1 MAENKDDIKSGI
13 VKRLWE
19 WIGKHWKRDKFL
31 VSAIIAVPLLG
42 IGLLL
47 IYIFTAAE
55 LIEAVRVWI
64 FSVGLIGGGYGLV
77 LAAIRTEKFATQVEN
92 SQAQLFNDRLGRGVE
107 LLSNE
112 ELTLR
117 SAGVR
122 ILEDLGGNSSPQQIN
137 LIINILN
144 DFLNSKGKLGEVR
157 KEQDGDFKICRYAPI
172 SMKKT
177 SREERIDLENCLNT
191 ILKLAERLGEDNYYL
206 ALKNLDLRKLQF
218 QSSSGLPISL
228 RAKDCDFSEADINL
242 ANIND
247 ITIWDCNLS
256 KTTSEGVSLSYVR
269 LSFCYGYMLDIH
281 RRKLDAVSFYS
292 SNLCRGIF
300 KDSIFSGVAFEG
312 CRLDGTN
319 FTGAT
324 FEDVKFKSCTF
335 LCTDFS
341 GVDLAGTSGITQEEF
356 SKIIYDKDNPPTNI
370 PKDLE
375 LPKDRTYER
384 RESYPY
390 ECFVK
395 SDDEQLR
402 GRRVS
407 EVLDELLKE
416 QDGYYQKSLPPSGG

>member
-1 MAENKDDIKSGI
+1 M
-13 VKRLWE
+13 
-19 WIGKHWKRDKFL
+19 
-31 VSAIIAVPLLG
+31 
-42 IGLLL
+42 
-47 IYIFTAAE
+47 
-55 LIEAVRVWI
+55 
-64 FSVGLIGGGYGLV
+64 
-77 LAAIRTEKFATQVEN
+77 EN

-137 LIINILN
+137 LIINILK

-157 KEQDGDFKICRYAPI
+157 KKQGKERIIYQYAPI

-191 ILKLAERLGEDNYYL
+191 FLKLADRLGKDSYYL
-206 ALKNLDLRKLQF
+206 ALNNLDFRKLQF

-228 RAKDCDFSEADINL
+228 WAKDCDFSEADINL

-312 CRLDGTN
+312 CRLDGAN
-319 FTGAT
+319 FAGAS
-324 FEDVKFKSCTF
+324 FEDVKFENSTL
-335 LCTDFS
+335 LCTNFS

-356 SKIIYDKDNPPTNI
+356 SKIIYDKDNPPINR
-370 PKDLE
+370 PEDLK
-375 LPKDRTYER
+375 LPKDRAYEY

-390 ECFVK
+390 KCFVK

-402 GRRVS
+402 GRSMDEQRRGRSVN
-407 EVLDELLKE
+407 EVLNELLRE
-416 QDGYYQKSLPPSGG
+416 QDEYYQKSLLPSRIPRNSRNPDR

>member
-55 LIEAVRVWI
+55 LIEAVSVWI

-177 SREERIDLENCLNT
+177 SREERIDLENGLNT
-191 ILKLAERLGEDNYYL
+191 ILKLA
-206 ALKNLDLRKLQF
+206 
-218 QSSSGLPISL
+218 
-228 RAKDCDFSEADINL
+228 
-242 ANIND
+242 
-247 ITIWDCNLS
+247 
-256 KTTSEGVSLSYVR
+256 
-269 LSFCYGYMLDIH
+269 
-281 RRKLDAVSFYS
+281 
-292 SNLCRGIF
+292 
-300 KDSIFSGVAFEG
+300 
-312 CRLDGTN
+312 
-319 FTGAT
+319 
-324 FEDVKFKSCTF
+324 
-335 LCTDFS
+335 
-341 GVDLAGTSGITQEEF
+341 
-356 SKIIYDKDNPPTNI
+356 
-370 PKDLE
+370 
-375 LPKDRTYER
+375 
-384 RESYPY
+384 
-390 ECFVK
+390 
-395 SDDEQLR
+395 
-402 GRRVS
+402 
-407 EVLDELLKE
+407 
-416 QDGYYQKSLPPSGG
+416 